1 LNQGRFCDNSFDL
14 LKHTVATQAAHYL
27 TDTMTSTPT
36 TTHHRICPFC
46 EACCGLEIKVS
57 GGEVQSIR
65 GHDAD
70 VFSAGYLCPKGVAL
84 KDLHEDPD
92 RLRMPL
98 IKRDGVFVQATWDE
112 AFDEIEQRLLPII
125 KQHGDD
131 AVAITVG
138 NPPAHKMG
146 LLLYLPKL
154 LKSFGTRN
162 FFSASTLDQMPKQL
176 SNGLMFGHW
185 LTMGV
190 PDIVRCDHLLILGA
204 NPVASNGSLWTV
216 PDFRGK
222 AKALRARGGKLVVID
237 PRRTETADLA
247 DAHHFIRPGGDVFL
261 LLGMVHTLFAEGLVK
276 LDRLAALVAGL
287 DAVRDAVL
295 PFTPE
300 KVATRC
306 GIDAATIRTLTREL
320 AQAPRAAV
328 YGRMGTSV
336 QAHGTLCAWL
346 IDVLNVL
353 TGNLDRAGGV
363 MFPKAAAFAANTS
376 GEEGKGRGIRTG
388 RWKSRVSG
396 APEIFGELPM
406 NCLAEEMET
415 PGPGQVKALITLASN
430 PTLSAPNGARLSA
443 ALEKLD
449 FMLSMDIYLN
459 ETTRHADV
467 ILPGLSPLEDSH
479 YDVPFPQFSFRNQA
493 RYSAAVL
500 PPSASQQPEWQTLL
514 KLSAIAQGLGAK
526 ADVLALDDAMLM
538 DDLRKLHGNEADAV
552 MAALAPRTGPD
563 RRVDW
568 ALRSGP
574 YGDEFGK
581 RPDGLTLNKVITATG
596 GIDLGELQPRLP
608 QALRTPSGLIELAP
622 PMLIADLQR
631 VVSALE
637 DTSTDA
643 APDMVMIGRRDVRSN
658 NSWMHNLPLL
668 AKGRFR
674 CTALV
679 NPTDANRFGL
689 SDGGMARITS
699 TAGHTVTAQVE
710 LSDTVMPG
718 VVSLPHGWGHDAAGA
733 QLRIAALRPGV
744 NLNVLMD
751 ERQTDPLSGNAVL
764 SGVAVTLR
772 AA

>member
-1 LNQGRFCDNSFDL
+1 VAASNQTYSFFDL
-14 LKHTVATQAAHYL
+14 RSA
-27 TDTMTSTPT
+27 MTSST
-36 TTHHRICPFC
+36 TIHHRICPLC

-92 RLRMPL
+92 RLRTPL
-98 IKRDGVFVQATWDE
+98 IKRNGAFVQATWEE
-112 AFDEIEQRLLPII
+112 AFNEIEARLLPII
-125 KQHGDD
+125 KQHGND
-131 AVAITVG
+131 AVAVTVG

-154 LKSFGTRN
+154 MKALGTRN
-162 FFSASTLDQMPKQL
+162 LFTASTLDQMPKQL
-176 SNGLMFGHW
+176 SNGLMFGNW

-190 PDIVRCDHLLILGA
+190 PDIVRCDHLLVLGA
-204 NPVASNGSLWTV
+204 NPMASNGSLWTV

-237 PRRTETADLA
+237 PRRTETAEMA

-261 LLGMVHTLFAEGLVK
+261 LLGMVHTLFDEGLVK
-276 LDRLAALVAGL
+276 LDRLASLVAGL
-287 DAVRDAVL
+287 DEVRAAVL
-295 PFTPE
+295 PFEPE
-300 KVATRC
+300 KMATRC
-306 GIDAATIRTLTREL
+306 GISADAIRTLAREL
-320 AQAPRAAV
+320 AQVPRAAV
-328 YGRMGTSV
+328 YGRMGISV
-336 QAHGTLCAWL
+336 QAYGTLCAWL

-363 MFPKAAAFAANTS
+363 MFPKAAAFSANTS
-376 GEEGKGRGIRTG
+376 NTEGKGRGITTG

-406 NCLAEEMET
+406 NCLAEEIET
-415 PGPGQVKALITLASN
+415 PGSGQIKALISLASN
-430 PTLSAPNGARLSA
+430 PVLSAPNGARLSA
-443 ALEKLD
+443 AFEKLE

-459 ETTRHADV
+459 ETARHADV
-467 ILPGLSPLEDSH
+467 ILPGMSALEDSH
-479 YDVPFPQFSFRNQA
+479 YDVPFPQFSFRNHA
-493 RYSAAVL
+493 RYSRAVL
-500 PPSASQQPEWQTLL
+500 PASASQAPEWQTLL
-514 KLSAIAQGLGAK
+514 RLAAIAQGLGAK
-526 ADVLALDDAMLM
+526 ADVMALDDAMLM
-538 DDLRKLHGNEADAV
+538 DDLRKLHGIEADAV

-568 ALRSGP
+568 ALRTGP
-574 YGDEFGK
+574 YGDDFGK
-581 RPDGLTLNKVITATG
+581 RPDGLTLAKVAAAPG

-608 QALRTPSGLIELAP
+608 RALRTPSGLIELAP
-622 PMLIADLQR
+622 PMLIDDLQR
-631 VVSALE
+631 VHAALNDATTE
-637 DTSTDA
+637 AA
-643 APDMVMIGRRDVRSN
+643 APMVVIGRRDVRSN

-668 AKGRFR
+668 AKGPFR

-679 NPTDANRFGL
+679 NSLDANRLGL
-689 SDGGMARITS
+689 KSGDMACLT
-699 TAGHTVTAQVE
+699 TATGQTVTAEVE
-710 LSDTVMPG
+710 VSDSVMPG
-718 VVSLPHGWGHDAAGA
+718 VISLPHGWGHDAVGA
-733 QLRIAALRPGV
+733 QLSIAALRPGV

-764 SGVAVTLR
+764 SGVEVTLS

>member
-1 LNQGRFCDNSFDL
+1 
-14 LKHTVATQAAHYL
+14 
-27 TDTMTSTPT
+27 MTTAST
-36 TTHHRICPFC
+36 TTHHRICPLC

-92 RLRMPL
+92 RSRAPL
-98 IKRDGVFVQATWDE
+98 IKRKGVFVEATWQE
-112 AFDEIEQRLLPII
+112 AFDEIEARLLPII

-131 AVAITVG
+131 AVAVTVG

-154 LKSFGTRN
+154 LKALGTRN
-162 FFSASTLDQMPKQL
+162 LFTASTLDQMPKQL

-237 PRRTETADLA
+237 PRRTETAELA

-261 LLGMVHTLFAEGLVK
+261 LLGMAHSLFNEGLVK
-276 LDRLAALVAGL
+276 LDRLASLVAGV
-287 DAVRDAVL
+287 DEVRAAVL
-295 PFTPE
+295 PFAPE
-300 KVATRC
+300 KMSSRC
-306 GIDAATIRTLTREL
+306 GISADAIRTLAREL

-336 QAHGTLCAWL
+336 QAYGSLCAWL

-363 MFPKAAAFAANTS
+363 MFPKAAAFSANTS
-376 GEEGKGRGIRTG
+376 IEEGKGRGIRTG

-415 PGPGQVKALITLASN
+415 FGPGQVKALISLASN
-430 PTLSAPNGARLSA
+430 PVLSAPNGARLSA
-443 ALEKLD
+443 AFEKLD

-459 ETTRHADV
+459 ETSRHADV
-467 ILPGLSPLEDSH
+467 ILPGMSALEDSH
-479 YDVPFPQFSFRNQA
+479 FDVPFPQFSFRNHA
-493 RYSAAVL
+493 RYSPAVL
-500 PPSASQQPEWQTLL
+500 PPSASQAPEWQTLL
-514 KLSAIAQGLGAK
+514 RIAAIAQGLGAK
-526 ADVLALDDAMLM
+526 ADVLAMDDAMLM
-538 DDLRKLHGNEADAV
+538 DDLRKLHGIEAEAV
-552 MAALAPRTGPD
+552 MAALAGRTGPD

-574 YGDEFGK
+574 YGDDFGK
-581 RPDGLTLNKVITATG
+581 RPDGLTLDKVVAAPG

-608 QALRTPSGLIELAP
+608 QVLRTPSGLIELAP
-622 PMLIADLQR
+622 PMLIDDLQR
-631 VVSALE
+631 VVAALD
-637 DTSTDA
+637 DTSIDA
-643 APDMVMIGRRDVRSN
+643 APSMVVIGRRDVRSN

-668 AKGRFR
+668 AKGPFR

-679 NPTDANRFGL
+679 NSADAKRLGL
-689 SDGGMARITS
+689 AHGGMTRITS
-699 TAGHTVTAQVE
+699 TAGQAVTAQVE
-710 LSDTVMPG
+710 VSDTMMPG
-718 VVSLPHGWGHDAAGA
+718 VVSLPHGWGHDAHGS
-733 QLRIAALRPGV
+733 QLSIAALRPGV
-744 NLNVLMD
+744 NLNALMN
-751 ERQTDPLSGNAVL
+751 EGQTDPLSGNAVL
-764 SGVAVTLR
+764 SGVAVTLG

>member
-1 LNQGRFCDNSFDL
+1 
-14 LKHTVATQAAHYL
+14 
-27 TDTMTSTPT
+27 
-36 TTHHRICPFC
+36 
-46 EACCGLEIKVS
+46 
-57 GGEVQSIR
+57 
-65 GHDAD
+65 
-70 VFSAGYLCPKGVAL
+70 
-84 KDLHEDPD
+84 
-92 RLRMPL
+92 
-98 IKRDGVFVQATWDE
+98 
-112 AFDEIEQRLLPII
+112 
-125 KQHGDD
+125 
-131 AVAITVG
+131 
-138 NPPAHKMG
+138 
-146 LLLYLPKL
+146 
-154 LKSFGTRN
+154 
-162 FFSASTLDQMPKQL
+162 
-176 SNGLMFGHW
+176 
-185 LTMGV
+185 
-190 PDIVRCDHLLILGA
+190 
-204 NPVASNGSLWTV
+204 
-216 PDFRGK
+216 
-222 AKALRARGGKLVVID
+222 
-237 PRRTETADLA
+237 
-247 DAHHFIRPGGDVFL
+247 
-261 LLGMVHTLFAEGLVK
+261 VHTLFAEGLVK

>member
-1 LNQGRFCDNSFDL
+1 
-14 LKHTVATQAAHYL
+14 
-27 TDTMTSTPT
+27 MET
-36 TTHHRICPFC
+36 TTHHRICPLC

-57 GGEVQSIR
+57 GGAVQSIR

-98 IKRDGVFVQATWDE
+98 VKRGGVFVEATWQE
-112 AFDEIEQRLLPII
+112 AFDEIEARLLPII
-125 KQHGDD
+125 KQHGNH
-131 AVAITVG
+131 AVALTVG

-146 LLLYLPKL
+146 LLLYLPTLIKAL
-154 LKSFGTRN
+154 GTRN

-190 PDIVRCDHLLILGA
+190 PDILRCDHLLILGA

-237 PRRTETADLA
+237 PRRTETAELA
-247 DAHHFIRPGGDVFL
+247 DVHHFIRPGGDVFL
-261 LLGMVHTLFAEGLVK
+261 LLGMAHTLFSEGWVK
-276 LDRLAALVAGL
+276 LDRLGPLVAGL
-287 DAVRDAVL
+287 DEVRAAVL
-295 PFTPE
+295 PFAPE
-300 KVATRC
+300 KMALRC
-306 GIDAATIRTLTREL
+306 GISADAIRTLTREL
-320 AQAPRAAV
+320 AQAPHAAL

-336 QAHGTLCAWL
+336 QTYGTLCAWL

-363 MFPKAAAFAANTS
+363 MFAKAAAFSANTS
-376 GEEGKGRGIRTG
+376 NTEGKGRGIRTG
-388 RWKSRVSG
+388 RWSSRVSG

-430 PTLSAPNGARLSA
+430 PVLSAPNGARLSA
-443 ALEKLD
+443 GFEKLD

-459 ETTRHADV
+459 ETSRHADV

-479 YDVPFPQFSFRNQA
+479 FDVPFPQFSFRNHA
-493 RYSAAVL
+493 RYSPAVL
-500 PPSASQQPEWQTLL
+500 PPPASQAPEWQTLL
-514 KLSAIAQGLGAK
+514 RLAAIVQGLGAK
-526 ADVLALDDAMLM
+526 ADVLAMDDGLLM
-538 DDLRKLHGNEADAV
+538 EDLRKLHGVEADAV
-552 MAALAPRTGPD
+552 LAALAPRTGPD

-568 ALRSGP
+568 ALRTGP
-574 YGDEFGK
+574 YGDDFGK
-581 RPDGLTLNKVITATG
+581 RPDGLTLDKVIAAPG
-596 GIDLGELQPRLP
+596 GIDFGELQPRLP

-622 PMLIADLQR
+622 QMLIDDLQR
-631 VVSALE
+631 VRSVLQDA
-637 DTSTDA
+637 TSQI
-643 APDMVMIGRRDVRSN
+643 APAMVVIGRRDVRSN

-668 AKGRFR
+668 AKGPFR

-679 NPTDANRFGL
+679 NPTDADRLGL
-689 SDGGMARITS
+689 TTGSLTRITS
-699 TAGHTVTAQVE
+699 AAGQAVTAQVE
-710 LSDTVMPG
+710 VSDAVMPG
-718 VVSLPHGWGHDAAGA
+718 VVSLPHGWGHDAPGA
-733 QLRIAALRPGV
+733 QLDVAALRPGV
-744 NLNVLMD
+744 NLNALMD

-764 SGVAVTLR
+764 SGVAVTLS